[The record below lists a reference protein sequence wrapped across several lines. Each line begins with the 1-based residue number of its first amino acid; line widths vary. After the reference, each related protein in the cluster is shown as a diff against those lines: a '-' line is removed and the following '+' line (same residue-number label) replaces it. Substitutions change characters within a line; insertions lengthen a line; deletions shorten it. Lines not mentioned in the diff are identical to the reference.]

1 MSTVDQR
8 PDEVPFDELT
18 VADGRAHA
26 VVRRAHAERLCEGH
40 FPGDPI
46 VPGAYLAGLMA
57 EVAAAL
63 VSRSPSLPRSVHGAA
78 EPTPVLAIEDCVFVR
93 RVIPHEPIA
102 IVALRASAAVGEQR
116 VDVEVQTHDGCAA
129 RARIRF
135 AGTRGAG

>member
-8 PDEVPFDELT
+8 PEEVPFDELT

-26 VVRRAHAERLCEGH
+26 VVRRAHAEWLCDGH

-63 VSRSPSLPRSVHGAA
+63 VTRSPSLPHSASGASDPA
-78 EPTPVLAIEDCVFVR
+78 RLQAIEDCVFVR
-93 RVIPHEPIA
+93 RVIPHEQIA
-102 IVALRASAAVGEQR
+102 IVALLVPAANDEKR
-116 VDVEVQTHDGCAA
+116 VDVQVQTHGSCAA
-129 RARIRF
+129 RATLRF
-135 AGTRGAG
+135 AGAR

>member
-26 VVRRAHAERLCEGH
+26 LVRRAHAERLCDGH

-46 VPGAYLAGLMA
+46 VSGAYLAGLMA

-63 VSRSPSLPRSVHGAA
+63 VARPPSLPQAASGATDPA
-78 EPTPVLAIEDCVFVR
+78 RLLEIEDCVFVR
-93 RVIPHEPIA
+93 RVIPQEPIA
-102 IVALRASAAVGEQR
+102 IVALLVSAAVDEQR

-129 RARIRF
+129 RARLRF
-135 AGTRGAG
+135 AGAR